1 MIKPRQDKRANL
13 IKLIHIG
20 KAKLNMDDETYR
32 AVLFKIGNVSSS
44 TKMTISELEQVLEH
58 FKKCGFRL
66 VQKNKVNLPL
76 ATDPQ
81 SKKIRAL
88 WLELHN
94 KGIVRDS
101 SEFALAKMVKRLTGV
116 ESLKWIT
123 SDQASMVIES
133 LKQWLNRKG
142 ELG

>member
-1 MIKPRQDKRANL
+1 MNQDKRKRL
-13 IKLIHIG
+13 IKLIHV
-20 KAKLNMDDETYR
+20 AKRELHMDDDTYR
-32 AVLFKIGNVSSS
+32 GILMQVGNSNSSS
-44 TKMTISELEQVLEH
+44 KMSISRLEAVLEH
-58 FKKCGFRL
+58 FKKVGFK
-66 VQKNKVNLPL
+66 VVSKAKVNLPL

-88 WLELHN
+88 WLELHS

-116 ESLKWIT
+116 DSLKWIT

-142 ELG
+142 EL

>member
-1 MIKPRQDKRANL
+1 MQDKRKRL
-13 IKLIHIG
+13 IKLIHV
-20 KAKLNMDDETYR
+20 AKRELHMDDDTYR
-32 AVLFKIGNVSSS
+32 GILMQVGNSNSSS
-44 TKMTISELEQVLEH
+44 KMSISKLEAVLEH
-58 FKKCGFRL
+58 FKKAGFK
-66 VQKNKVNLPL
+66 VVPKAKVNLPL